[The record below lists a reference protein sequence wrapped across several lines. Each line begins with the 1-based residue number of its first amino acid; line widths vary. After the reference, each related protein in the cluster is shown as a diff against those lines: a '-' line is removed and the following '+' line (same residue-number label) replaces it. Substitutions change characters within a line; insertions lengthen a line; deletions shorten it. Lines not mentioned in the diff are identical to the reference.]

1 MSSILAGLVNTLLRH
16 LAFALPVFL
25 MTVGLLYLVQFIY
38 YSDAS
43 RAYDVMGIIFAL
55 VIYSNIVAKMYE
67 LTEK

>member
-1 MSSILAGLVNTLLRH
+1 MERLVRNLV
-16 LAFALPVFL
+16 FGFPVLL
-25 MTVGLLYLVQFIY
+25 MTGGLLYLVQFIY

-55 VIYSNIVAKMYE
+55 VIYSNMVAKMYE